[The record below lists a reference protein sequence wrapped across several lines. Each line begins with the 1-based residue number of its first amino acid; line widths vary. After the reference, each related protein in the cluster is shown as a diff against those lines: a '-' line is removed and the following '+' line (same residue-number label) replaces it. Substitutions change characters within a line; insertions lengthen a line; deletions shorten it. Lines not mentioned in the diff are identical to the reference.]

1 MATQSSTADKRSFV
15 SLLDFNFTSFV
26 NQYS

>member
-15 SLLDFNFTSFV
+15 SVFDFSFTSFV

>member
-15 SLLDFNFTSFV
+15 SLFDLNVTSFV
-26 NQYS
+26 NQDS